1 MGWKD
6 AFEFCIWVCAGV
18 ITLANFIVL
27 FVKPVRTK
35 VLGLKAE
42 DDGIKCL
49 LRSEMLKIYYANRDS
64 KEIRQFE
71 YENFCHLYKAYKA
84 KGGNSFID
92 HIKEE
97 MDEWE
102 VNR

>member
-1 MGWKD
+1 MNL
-6 AFEFCIWVCAGV
+6 FELIVGICAGIVTV
-18 ITLANFIVL
+18 INFIVL
-27 FVKPVRTK
+27 FVKPVRDK
-35 VLGLKAE
+35 VLGLRAE

-49 LRSEMLKIYYANRDS
+49 LRSEMLKIYYANRDD
-64 KEIRQFE
+64 KKIRQYE

-97 MDEWE
+97 VDEWE
-102 VNR
+102 IES